1 MIWTFDKS
9 TLLAEANYTFVAEI
23 LTLTFKD
30 GTRHTFLNVPAETL
44 KALIRAPSAGRFYM
58 SHIRD
63 QFEQV
68 R

>member
-9 TLLAEANYTFVAEI
+9 TLLAEADYTFAAEA

-30 GTRHTFLNVPAETL
+30 GTRHTFLDVPAETL
-44 KALIRAPSAGRFYM
+44 KALILAPSAGRFYM

-63 QFEQV
+63 HFEQI